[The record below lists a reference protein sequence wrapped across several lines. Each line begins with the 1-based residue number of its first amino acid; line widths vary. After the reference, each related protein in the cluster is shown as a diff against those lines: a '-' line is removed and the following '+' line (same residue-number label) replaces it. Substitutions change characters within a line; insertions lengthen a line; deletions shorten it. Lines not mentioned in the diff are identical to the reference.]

1 MIKIVGWVLTLF
13 IAYHGYT
20 SIAYSTR
27 DSRMA
32 LVFALFIA
40 CPLFWKWVSGYDKI
54 KIPPIIPLGIS
65 AIAFFIAIYQMES
78 NASAKAEELGLGAGK
93 DYIEMKGKGLTLEQY
108 KKEQEACRENVR
120 CWSEKHTSKAELA
133 CKPLIERS
141 ARFDAKWTTSLTRPT
156 FYRAYWI
163 DKEKDIMAYMG
174 NEVQFQNELGNYIPH
189 RYTCIYNP
197 TLKTAQILT
206 VRPGRE

>member
-1 MIKIVGWVLTLF
+1 MIKIVGWWLTLF
-13 IAYHGYT
+13 IAYYGYT
-20 SIAYSTR
+20 SITYSTR
-27 DSRMA
+27 DSRMM

-40 CPLFWKWVSGYDKI
+40 CPLFWKWALDHEKI
-54 KIPPIIPLGIS
+54 KIPSIVLLGIS
-65 AIAFFIAIYQMES
+65 VIAFFIAIYKIET
-78 NASAKAEELGLGAGK
+78 NASAKAEELGLEAGK
-93 DYIEMKGKGLTLEQY
+93 DYIEMKEKGLTLEQY
-108 KKEQEACRENVR
+108 KKEQEACRDNVR
-120 CWSEKHTSKAELA
+120 CWSEKYISKAELA
-133 CKPLIERS
+133 CSPLIERS

-163 DKEKDIMAYMG
+163 DKEKGIMAYMG

-197 TLKTAQILT
+197 TLKTAHILT